1 MPTLP
6 TPEEALTALKAQPG
20 IDLSKLAKNTKII
33 VETDS
38 HLFEIKV
45 LDPAT
50 GHVEIN
56 GTAPQ
61 LRQPTVGQYLRSIY
75 VLDARVGIDKW
86 IGRTMQMFLRFRNGD
101 FLSGPVVTASVSGP
115 GWSYDVF

>member
-1 MPTLP
+1 M
-6 TPEEALTALKAQPG
+6 
-20 IDLSKLAKNTKII
+20 
-33 VETDS
+33 
-38 HLFEIKV
+38 

-61 LRQPTVGQYLRSIY
+61 LRQPTIGQYLRGIY
-75 VLDARVGIDKW
+75 VLDAQVGIDKW

-101 FLSGPVVTASVSGP
+101 FLSGPVVWPSVQGFRLGAPIHKCRRNPSP
-115 GWSYDVF
+115 RMMWPRY